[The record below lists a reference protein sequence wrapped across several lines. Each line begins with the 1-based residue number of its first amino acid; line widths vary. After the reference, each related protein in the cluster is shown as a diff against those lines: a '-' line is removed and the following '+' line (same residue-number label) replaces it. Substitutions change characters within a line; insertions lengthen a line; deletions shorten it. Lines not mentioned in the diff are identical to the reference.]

1 MKRVSIRTIA
11 TQLLCLAEAGLF
23 LSTAY
28 AAHENEHTSTVFQG
42 KVVNGGTVSHV
53 RENGKS
59 ILRLSEDFQIPGS
72 PDPHWQVIDSK
83 GVVYRLQAL
92 KVKERLSNREIEV
105 PKFVSNVAKVQIWC
119 AFAEVLL
126 GEASFSS
133 PVK

>member
-11 TQLLCLAEAGLF
+11 AQLLCLAVAGLF

-28 AAHENEHTSTVFQG
+28 AKHENEHTSTVFQG

>member
-1 MKRVSIRTIA
+1 MKRISIRSIA
-11 TQLLCLAEAGLF
+11 TQLLCLAVAGLF
-23 LSTAY
+23 IS
-28 AAHENEHTSTVFQG
+28 AAQARHEDEHTTTVFQG
-42 KVVNGGTVSHV
+42 KAVNGGTVTHV

-59 ILRLSEDFQIPGS
+59 ILRLSEDFQIPNS

-92 KVKERLSNREIEV
+92 KVKEGLSNREIEM
-105 PKFVSNVAKVQIWC
+105 PKFVPNVAKVQIWC

-126 GEASFSS
+126 GEASFSQ

>member
-1 MKRVSIRTIA
+1 MKRISIRTIA
-11 TQLLCLAEAGLF
+11 AQLLCFAVAGLF
-23 LSTAY
+23 LATAQ
-28 AAHENEHTSTVFQG
+28 ARHEDEHTSTVFQG
-42 KVVNGGTVSHV
+42 KAVNGGTITHV

-59 ILRLSEDFQIPGS
+59 ILRLSEDFVIPGS
-72 PDPHWQVIDSK
+72 PDPHWQIVDSK

-92 KVKERLSNREIEV
+92 KVKEGLSNREIEV
-105 PKFVSNVAKVQIWC
+105 PKFVANISKVQIWC

>member
-1 MKRVSIRTIA
+1 MRRFSIRA
-11 TQLLCLAEAGLF
+11 LAAQALFLAVAGLF
-23 LSTAY
+23 VSTAQ
-28 AAHENEHTSTVFQG
+28 ARHDNEHTSTVFQG
-42 KVVNGGTVSHV
+42 KAVNGGTVTHV

-59 ILRLSEDFQIPGS
+59 ILRLSDDFQIPGS
-72 PDPHWQVIDSK
+72 PDPHWQVVDSK
-83 GVVYRLQAL
+83 GVVYKLQAL
-92 KVKERLSNREIEV
+92 KLKEGLSNRQIEL